1 VKGNFLKPNKL
12 IGDGMALV
20 DNTKSIT
27 ELMLPQY
34 KKHHDNSLG
43 LRAVLFDIFWGV
55 TYI

>member
-1 VKGNFLKPNKL
+1 MKGNFLKPNKL